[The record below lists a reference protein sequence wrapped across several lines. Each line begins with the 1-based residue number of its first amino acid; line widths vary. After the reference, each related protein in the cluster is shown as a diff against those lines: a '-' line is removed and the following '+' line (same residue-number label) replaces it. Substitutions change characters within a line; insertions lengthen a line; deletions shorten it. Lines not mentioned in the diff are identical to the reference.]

1 MRSEGRL
8 AGARLSLAKRFML
21 ASLAILLIGM
31 AGIGAWVTRQI
42 EDGVV
47 QRTAAT
53 TALYVDS
60 LIASPVQGLADGG
73 ALAPEDA
80 AELDR
85 LLRET
90 PLGQQ
95 LAVFR
100 VWDRT
105 GRVVYSTVPELV
117 GQRIPVAGE
126 LASALRGWVAADVGE
141 LEGDGE
147 VPAGVPRDDL
157 LEIHSPVRSRGTDEV
172 IAAAEF
178 YYGTDDLRGEIAAAQ
193 RRSWL
198 VVGGA
203 TVLIYLLLA
212 AFVQRASNTIAGQQ
226 RAMADQVERLTELL
240 RQNQELHERVRGAA
254 ARTTALNERFLRRFS
269 AELHDGPAQDIGLA
283 LLWLDHVAA
292 QCGPD
297 GVGPEA
303 RPEAARN
310 LDLIQES
317 LRRALQEVRGTSSE
331 LLLPELGALSVAE
344 TVERAVR
351 SHRRRSGT
359 AVDVALGEL
368 PEQASLAVKI
378 ALYRIV

>member
-1 MRSEGRL
+1 MRSRGRRF
-8 AGARLSLAKRFML
+8 GARLSLAKRFML

-60 LIASPVQGLADGG
+60 LIAPPVQGLAGDGS
-73 ALAPEDA
+73 LAPADA

-90 PLGQQ
+90 PLGRE
-95 LAVFR
+95 LAVFH

-105 GRVVYSTVPELV
+105 GRVVYSTVPALV
-117 GQRIPVAGE
+117 GQQAPVVGE

-141 LEGDGE
+141 LEGEGE

-157 LEIHSPVRSRGTDEV
+157 LEIYSPVRSRGTDEV
-172 IAAAEF
+172 IAAAEC

-203 TVLIYLLLA
+203 MVLIYLLLA
-212 AFVQRASNTIAGQQ
+212 AFVQRASNTSARQQ
-226 RAMADQVERLTELL
+226 RALADHVVRLTELL
-240 RQNQELHERVRGAA
+240 RQNQELHGRVRGAA
-254 ARTTALNERFLRRFS
+254 ARTTALNERFLRRIS
-269 AELHDGPAQDIGLA
+269 AELHDGPAQDISLA
-283 LLWLDHVAA
+283 LLRLDDVAA
-292 QCGPD
+292 HCGSD
-297 GVGPEA
+297 GGGPEA
-303 RPEAARN
+303 AQDV
-310 LDLIQES
+310 DLIQQR
-317 LRRALQEVRGTSSE
+317 LQHAL
-331 LLLPELGALSVAE
+331 
-344 TVERAVR
+344 
-351 SHRRRSGT
+351 
-359 AVDVALGEL
+359 
-368 PEQASLAVKI
+368 
-378 ALYRIV
+378 